1 MIPLWRPLV
10 AGLVALGLA
19 WPVDHFVS
27 LVPRK
32 SLVRAPVLILGSLVG
47 VYLWLA
53 APLLFALA
61 VLLVGWSIREARKRP
76 AGASPDRAPHEALV
90 VATALLL
97 FVMLAARPAVPCYWD
112 AFVWLG
118 KARAAALGPARLI
131 AGGLAPST
139 PVFIPQ
145 GYPVFEPLAVA
156 LLGGLSPAPRDV
168 VAGSVGFEIIALLL
182 FMGALAED
190 AASDA
195 VRQARLG
202 VVALLLLC
210 APLVVVHLRS
220 AYVDLPLGLM
230 AAALAMLV
238 THRKTGFACAVL
250 AMAIA
255 VTKDEGLVHVVV
267 IGLAALVRSRAEKGE
282 ERVALRGRALATLG
296 GGLATAGAW
305 HLRLH
310 LAHVVNTDHALSI
323 PTFGRILPL
332 GEFVV
337 EHVSDFRSWGAL
349 WVLALGA
356 AVAIAAKPRS
366 APKSAL
372 WFASLFFAVAFVMFG
387 GLLSIPGQVMEF
399 AAGGSLLNR
408 LGVQLSPYAALLVAS
423 WVVPA
428 ADWMRERAAKAR

>member
-1 MIPLWRPLV
+1 MIPLWRPLF
-10 AGLVALGLA
+10 AALVALGLA
-19 WPVDHFVS
+19 WPLDHFVP

-32 SLVRAPVLILGSLVG
+32 SLVRIPVLVMTSLVAI
-47 VYLWLA
+47 YLWLA
-53 APLLFALA
+53 APVLLALA
-61 VLLVGWSIREARKRP
+61 VLIVGWSIREARKKPRP
-76 AGASPDRAPHEALV
+76 APNDRAPFEAFLG
-90 VATALLL
+90 ATALLL
-97 FVMLAARPAVPCYWD
+97 FVMLAARPAAPCYWD

-118 KARAAALGPARLI
+118 KARVASLGPARLI

-156 LLGGLSPAPRDV
+156 LLGDLSPETRDV
-168 VAGSVGFEIIALLL
+168 VAGGVGFEILALFL

-195 VRQARLG
+195 VRQARLA
-202 VVALLLLC
+202 VVALMLVC
-210 APLVVVHLRS
+210 SPLVVVHLRS

-238 THRKTGFACAVL
+238 THKKTAFACAVL

-267 IGLAALVRSRAEKGE
+267 IGLAALVRSRTEQGE
-282 ERVALRGRALATLG
+282 DRIALRNRALATLG
-296 GGLATAGAW
+296 GGLATAGSW

-310 LAHVVNTDHALSI
+310 LANVANTDHAISV
-323 PTFGRILPL
+323 PTFARILPL
-332 GEFVV
+332 GKFVV

-356 AVAIAAKPRS
+356 AVAIVLKPKS
-366 APKSAL
+366 APKSAI
-372 WFASLFFAVAFVMFG
+372 WFASLFFSVAFVMFG

-428 ADWMRERAAKAR
+428 ADWM